1 MEPTPIAA
9 SPLSQEDLASL
20 RRAKEA
26 LESPS
31 LTMKLASLVGSPI
44 EKLMA
49 KMPTVAQEKIDDAT
63 QAALKKCLQLALR
76 TLSKSTVDGVVL
88 PPEKP
93 HNLMH
98 KLAVATTGAAG
109 GAFGLFALPVELP
122 VTTTLM
128 FRSICDIA
136 RSEGEDVHLI
146 ETQLQCLMVLGMGGP
161 SSSDDNADIGSI
173 AVMFTDLKGS
183 TELYEALGDV
193 TAYNLVRDH
202 FDFLL
207 ERVQRNHGFLVK
219 TAGDAVMAAFS
230 RPDDAVR
237 AALAIQ
243 DDIASF
249 NAARGGSMNATP
261 IVLKLGIHAGS
272 CIAVTTGDTLDYFG
286 ATVNIAARLANECR
300 GGEVIVSE
308 AVAKDA
314 ETGAALANR
323 MRREETAALRG
334 VSEPVRFVRVKGFRD
349 RLIDAEA
356 ERNQASVS
364 SPITEV

>member
-9 SPLSQEDLASL
+9 SPLSQGDLASL

-76 TLSKSTVDGVVL
+76 TLSKSTVEGVVL

-146 ETQLQCLMVLGMGGP
+146 DTQLQCLMVLGMGGP
-161 SSSDDNADIGSI
+161 SSSDDNADIGYFIVRGTLAQSVSKATSEI
-173 AVMFTDLKGS
+173 ASKGLSGHGS
-183 TELYEALGDV
+183 TALLKFLQTVASRFSVQVSEQVAAKSIPAIGAV
-193 TAYNLVRDH
+193 LGAMVNTVFMDH
-202 FDFLL
+202 FQQMAHGHFTVRRL
-207 ERVQRNHGFLVK
+207 ERQYGQL
-219 TAGDAVMAAFS
+219 AVERAFQT
-230 RPDDAVR
+230 
-237 AALAIQ
+237 I
-243 DDIASF
+243 DIAS
-249 NAARGGSMNATP
+249 G
-261 IVLKLGIHAGS
+261 K
-272 CIAVTTGDTLDYFG
+272 
-286 ATVNIAARLANECR
+286 
-300 GGEVIVSE
+300 
-308 AVAKDA
+308 
-314 ETGAALANR
+314 
-323 MRREETAALRG
+323 
-334 VSEPVRFVRVKGFRD
+334 
-349 RLIDAEA
+349 
-356 ERNQASVS
+356 
-364 SPITEV
+364 